1 MAEEKREKHY
11 WLHRI
16 TGGDNG
22 WMLSYPLLNEHS
34 ILSTGWSDFSKDSFV
49 CGVNEHG
56 MAYLEE
62 TMMREWKIDYKPRN
76 RWCLYYFI
84 HEMRKGDIVIVPQ
97 WGGVFSICEIEDDEV
112 LTNESLSEVYYAPL
126 GISKHED
133 GYLYKDDERKC
144 VDLGFYRKVKVLHS
158 QISRSDYAEQ
168 DLISR
173 MKIMQTN
180 AEIGDIANAIDTT
193 IKRADKKCPI
203 NLRDEMLDGTCAAMQ
218 EIIKKWTDA
227 DKFEELIEKYLYAV
241 GADYVSTPAKNE
253 SSTEDGDADRVA
265 TFEWLN
271 MKIYVQAKKHK
282 DTTND
287 WGVEQI
293 IAYQKNHEQ
302 FEYREQL
309 WLVSN
314 ADTFTQL
321 AQEKAEAAHV
331 LRLING
337 KEFARMLLD
346 VGVKKL
352 KLNG

>member
-1 MAEEKREKHY
+1 MAENRKKKY

-22 WMLSYPLLNEHS
+22 WLLSYPLLNEHS
-34 ILSTGWSDFSKDSFV
+34 MLSTGWSDFSEDSFV
-49 CGVNEHG
+49 DGVNTQG
-56 MAYLEE
+56 ISYIEE
-62 TMMREWKIDYKPRN
+62 TMMREWEIDYKPRN
-76 RWCLYYFI
+76 RWSLYYFI
-84 HEMRKGDIVIVPQ
+84 HEMQKGDIVIVPQ
-97 WGGVFSICEIEDDEV
+97 WGGVFSICEIEDNET
-112 LTNESLSEVYYAPL
+112 LTNESLPEEYYLSL
-126 GISKHED
+126 GISKHN

-144 VDLGFYRKVKVLHS
+144 IDLGFYRRVKVLHG

-180 AEIGDIANAIDTT
+180 SDITDLAEKIEKTIERAN
-193 IKRADKKCPI
+193 KKCPI
-203 NLRDEMLDGTCAAMQ
+203 NLRAEMLDGTCTAMQ
-218 EIIKKWTDA
+218 EVIKRWTDA
-227 DKFEELIEKYLYAV
+227 DKFEQLIEKYLYAV
-241 GADYVSTPAKNE
+241 GADKVSTPAINE
-253 SSTEDGDADRVA
+253 SATEDGDADRVA

-271 MKIYVQAKKHK
+271 LKIYVQAKKHK
-282 DTTND
+282 DVTDD

-302 FEYREQL
+302 SEYREQL

-314 ADTFTQL
+314 ADKFTTL

-331 LRLING
+331 RLING
-337 KEFARMLLD
+337 KEFARLLLD

-352 KLNG
+352 KLKE

>member
-1 MAEEKREKHY
+1 MGEERKKHY

-22 WMLSYPLLNEHS
+22 WLLSYPLLNGPS
-34 ILSTGWSDFSKDSFV
+34 ILSTGWSDFSEDSFV
-49 CGVNEHG
+49 NGVNTQG
-56 MAYLEE
+56 ISYIEE
-62 TMMREWKIDYKPRN
+62 AMMREWKIDYKPRN
-76 RWCLYYFI
+76 RWSLYYFI
-84 HEMRKGDIVIVPQ
+84 HEMQKGDIVIVPQ
-97 WGGVFSICEIEDDEV
+97 WGGVFSICEIEDNIA
-112 LTNESLSEVYYAPL
+112 LTNESLPEEYYLPL
-126 GISKHED
+126 GISKHDD

-144 VDLGFYRKVKVLHS
+144 IDLGFYRRVRVLHS

-180 AEIGDIANAIDTT
+180 SDITDLAEKIEET

-218 EIIKKWTDA
+218 EVIKRWTDA
-227 DKFEELIEKYLYAV
+227 DKFEQLIEKYLYAV
-241 GADYVSTPAKNE
+241 GADNVSTPAKNE
-253 SSTEDGDADRVA
+253 SATEDGDADRVA

-271 MKIYVQAKKHK
+271 LKIYVQAKKHK
-282 DTTND
+282 DVTDD

-302 FEYREQL
+302 SEYREQL

-314 ADTFTQL
+314 ADKFTQL
-321 AQEKAEAAHV
+321 AQEKAETAHV
-331 LRLING
+331 RLING
-337 KEFARMLLD
+337 KEFARLLID
-346 VGVKKL
+346 VGIKKL
-352 KLNG
+352 KLKE